1 MVATITRPKSPS
13 HDSGL
18 RPQSTPKTPGTKVL
32 DRVDEAIGRAPGG
45 ERFTQRA
52 RQATG
57 E

>member
-1 MVATITRPKSPS
+1 MVATITRPKTPS
-13 HDSGL
+13 QAPDLKRGG
-18 RPQSTPKTPGTKVL
+18 TPDTPRIDTL
-32 DRVDEAIGRAPGG
+32 DRVDRVIGRAPGG